1 MLDHDLTIA
10 SQQFLVGSSVGTVLG
25 QAVSSADVILNPR
38 SRDRKLRNAVHDLR
52 VALRRLNVVAVALAG
67 LLPDKSARKLKRR
80 TRRLRQS
87 AGKLRDIDVQCG
99 VLVELS
105 QKANGDSVGFD
116 LLLTELKKR
125 RLKLIRRLQRT
136 LRRRKSRHLWAW
148 IAKGVVSE
156 LDAHDCSATE
166 FRSLASAAVNASLI
180 KFRDAQIAAADGTDE
195 QLHTLRISAKRLR
208 YTIELFD
215 SYGVNVTGCEM
226 RDEAESWQDTLGHL
240 QDLVVVMERS
250 QRVAAKSKWTKAERL
265 ALLQVTHLATQEYFN
280 RRHTLSLP
288 SYVN

>member
-1 MLDHDLTIA
+1 
-10 SQQFLVGSSVGTVLG
+10 
-25 QAVSSADVILNPR
+25 
-38 SRDRKLRNAVHDLR
+38 
-52 VALRRLNVVAVALAG
+52 
-67 LLPDKSARKLKRR
+67 
-80 TRRLRQS
+80 
-87 AGKLRDIDVQCG
+87 
-99 VLVELS
+99 
-105 QKANGDSVGFD
+105 
-116 LLLTELKKR
+116 
-125 RLKLIRRLQRT
+125 
-136 LRRRKSRHLWAW
+136 
-148 IAKGVVSE
+148 
-156 LDAHDCSATE
+156 
-166 FRSLASAAVNASLI
+166 LI

-226 RDEAESWQDTLGHL
+226 RDEAEGWQDTLGHL